1 MGDKRAGSV
10 IPIKNGFI
18 YQAFYFWKKALEMF
32 EENSEVESVSF
43 ELDDEAKSFD
53 DIVVEFKSEKY
64 TSSGKVKK
72 RFYQVK
78 YHERS
83 ETTIKASDLILPRF
97 INATSKSFL
106 QKAKDVIDAAEDNIE
121 VVLLNSWRLDQDDVL
136 CELISNDDGSF
147 NLSNLVKGKTV
158 DSKMGRVRNDWSNHL
173 EISEEELFSLLKRIK
188 IQEGKTIPALI
199 DDLNVDLKKNKLQKI
214 DEDFY
219 RAAPYISL
227 IDDLHAKI
235 KEGVTLD
242 KHVMIEHFSRA
253 KIFTRFTDNN
263 FLSIGIRSFTD
274 SNEKL
279 QDNVNRF
286 LDLSSYFLESR
297 FCEYQVWNNQIK
309 PEIQKFVL
317 EQIEPTIEHSVH
329 LEAHQSIA
337 FTLGYF
343 AHQKTQKYLYPIQ
356 KGFNSEIWEY
366 SEGNIHFEKELNC
379 KRDVGVDSEF
389 VIINIDL
396 MNRNLNNDIR
406 DYLEEE
412 FPDTKVD
419 VIDILPE
426 VPEQRYVKDGNHCM
440 KLAVETSEILQ
451 SLPIAMKRKQWRLVF
466 TAPNSFLV
474 FLGQYSTQFGKIQL
488 MEYDS
493 ENFTYKKSILL

>member
-1 MGDKRAGSV
+1 MAGSV
-10 IPIKNGFI
+10 IPIKNGFV

-32 EENSEVESVSF
+32 EEDSEVESVSF
-43 ELDDEAKSFD
+43 ELDEAKSFD
-53 DIVVEFKSEKY
+53 DIVVKFKSEKY
-64 TSSGKVKK
+64 TSSGKIKK

-83 ETTIKASDLILPRF
+83 GTTIKSSDLMLPKF

-106 QKAKDVIDAAEDNIE
+106 QKAKDVIEGSEDSIE
-121 VVLLNSWRLDQDDVL
+121 VVLLNSWRLEQDDVL
-136 CELISNDDGSF
+136 CELISNDDGGF
-147 NLSNLVKGKTV
+147 NLSKLAEGKSTK
-158 DSKMGRVRNDWSNHL
+158 SKMGKVRNDWSNHL
-173 EISEEELFSLLKRIK
+173 KISEEELFTLLKRIK
-188 IQEGKTIPALI
+188 IQEGKTLPALI
-199 DDLNVDLKKNKLQKI
+199 DDLNVDLKKNKLKKI

-219 RAAPYISL
+219 RAAPYIPL
-227 IDDLHAKI
+227 IDDLHAKL

-242 KHVMIEHFSRA
+242 KQEMIEHFSRA

-263 FLSIGIRSFTD
+263 FLNIGIRSFID
-274 SNEKL
+274 SKEKV
-279 QDNVNRF
+279 QDNVNRY
-286 LDLSSYFLESR
+286 LDLSSYFIESR
-297 FCEYQVWNNQIK
+297 FCEYQVWNTQIK
-309 PEIQKFVL
+309 PEIQRFVL
-317 EQIEPTIEHSVH
+317 EQVEPTIEHSIY

-337 FTLGYF
+337 FTLGYY

-366 SEGNIHFEKELNC
+366 SEGNMHFEKELDC
-379 KRDVGVDSEF
+379 LRDFVIDSEF

-396 MNRNLNNDIR
+396 MDRHLSDDIR
-406 DYLEEE
+406 VYVEEE

-419 VIDILPE
+419 VIDIYPK

-440 KLAVETSEILQ
+440 KLAMETSEILQ

-474 FLGQYSTQFGKIQL
+474 FLGQYSTQFGEIQL

-493 ENFTYKKSILL
+493 KNFTYKKSILL